1 MVRPLRPKPLV
12 LVKESMKDYYIENF
26 LFPCR
31 VDQQLLTKIKTVK
44 YNILPGVQQV
54 SDETKTQIRTKLE
67 LNFFKRELKLLAL
80 LHL

>member
-31 VDQQLLTKIKTVK
+31 VDQQLRTKTVK

-54 SDETKTQIRTKLE
+54 SDERKTQIHTKLE
-67 LNFFKRELKLLAL
+67 LEFFLKKSSN
-80 LHL
+80 

>member
-1 MVRPLRPKPLV
+1 
-12 LVKESMKDYYIENF
+12 MKDYYIENF

-31 VDQQLLTKIKTVK
+31 VDQQLRTKTVK

-67 LNFFKRELKLLAL
+67 LDFFLNRQIDRRSAVCPTQLDF
-80 LHL
+80 

>member
-1 MVRPLRPKPLV
+1 
-12 LVKESMKDYYIENF
+12 MKDYYIENF

-31 VDQQLLTKIKTVK
+31 VDQQLRTKTVK

-67 LNFFKRELKLLAL
+67 LDFFFLNRQIDRRSAVCPAQLDF
-80 LHL
+80 